1 MAHSN
6 TAWDP
11 SMPRGTNENNILVMK
26 KSHMNGMILKLN
38 YERVVKTTGKK
49 SLREQIIIL
58 RVWSWTIRTGSKQ
71 QERRP

>member
-11 SMPRGTNENNILVMK
+11 SMPRGTNENNVLVVMK

-58 RVWSWTIRTGSKQ
+58 RV
-71 QERRP
+71 